1 MMAYK
6 LTVINKKRR
15 IRFHFDINDDHGPL
29 EARTDSQWSRAVHA
43 VVTGCT
49 ANFTCSQLI
58 EVTGLILSS
67 VGSSPAAINF
77 GVTLV
82 GTFVFGILSEEHPRF
97 EAVS

>member
-1 MMAYK
+1 M
-6 LTVINKKRR
+6 N
-15 IRFHFDINDDHGPL
+15 
-29 EARTDSQWSRAVHA
+29 E
-43 VVTGCT
+43 VTGCT
-49 ANFTCSQLI
+49 CSGHGCTCSGHGRMTNFTCSQLI
-58 EVTGLILSS
+58 E